1 MEGTTLKDYG
11 PRRKKSAFAV
21 MASMQGSLEY
31 QSYYLNMLYFL
42 KARIAIRKK
51 LKTAESIY
59 SVSNQ
64 H

>member
-1 MEGTTLKDYG
+1 
-11 PRRKKSAFAV
+11 

-64 H
+64 HWMWQNDLLVLSH